1 MPQLKKFSVR
11 VTIRIFTWRTKGLTE
26 QEQGGL
32 KLNWDQS
39 SQKEQMQ
46 PKRKKRTTDL
56 PALVTIISVPRA
68 WNSSHKLFISR
79 STLAFISPAH
89 NGLTLACEQED
100 WVVGG
105 LEFGEWTLSPES
117 SESSGISGLS
127 ALLKGVLLPVPA
139 FMRRSVKK
147 KSQITD
153 DDEGYNRRGTQ
164 MPSGGTHWL
173 MENDMDLKQWHQG
186 YKPADLARAR

>member
-11 VTIRIFTWRTKGLTE
+11 VTTRIFTWRTKGLTE

-32 KLNWDQS
+32 NLNWDQS

-46 PKRKKRTTDL
+46 PKRTKRTTDL

>member
-1 MPQLKKFSVR
+1 
-11 VTIRIFTWRTKGLTE
+11 
-26 QEQGGL
+26 
-32 KLNWDQS
+32 
-39 SQKEQMQ
+39 MQ

-105 LEFGEWTLSPES
+105 LEFGEWTLSPGS